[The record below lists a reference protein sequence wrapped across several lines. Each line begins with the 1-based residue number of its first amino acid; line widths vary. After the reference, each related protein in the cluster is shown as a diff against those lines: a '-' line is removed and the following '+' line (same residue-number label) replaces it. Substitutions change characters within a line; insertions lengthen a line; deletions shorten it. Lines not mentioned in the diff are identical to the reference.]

1 MYLKTILPLLLL
13 LSCLAGA
20 QANSQ
25 PIVDQPAP
33 ISNNWKKLDR
43 PNYSLQYPVDW
54 DFSESGGMGAVFV
67 ILAPLESKADKFRE
81 NVNLVIEDLKGQSI
95 DLDRYAELS
104 KGQLKAA
111 LTNFNLIDGQKKNNR
126 NREYFKAI
134 FTWDDAPFRLK
145 VEQYYWVVDGKA
157 YVLTFTSEQDKFAD
171 FSETGEKILNTF
183 TFKK

>member
-1 MYLKTILPLLLL
+1 MKKILPLLLL

-25 PIVDQPAP
+25 QIANQPAA
-33 ISNNWKKLDR
+33 ISNSWKQLDR
-43 PNYSLQYPVDW
+43 LNYSLQYPNDW
-54 DFSESGGMGAVFV
+54 DLAESEGIGAVFV
-67 ILAPLESKADKFRE
+67 ILAPLESKEDKFRE
-81 NVNLVIEDLKGQSI
+81 NVNLVIEDLKGQTI
-95 DLDRYAELS
+95 DLDRYAKLS

-111 LTNFNLIDGQKKNNR
+111 LTNFNLIDSQKKSNGG
-126 NREYFKAI
+126 REYFKAI

-145 VEQYYWVVDGKA
+145 VEQYYWIVDGKA
-157 YVLTFTSEQDKFAD
+157 YVLTFTSEQDKFAN